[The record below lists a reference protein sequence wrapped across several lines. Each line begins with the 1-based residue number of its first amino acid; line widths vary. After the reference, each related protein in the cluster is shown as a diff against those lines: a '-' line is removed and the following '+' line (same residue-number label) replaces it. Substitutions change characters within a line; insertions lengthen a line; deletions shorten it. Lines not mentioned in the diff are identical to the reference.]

1 MAKIGIA
8 GASGYT
14 GFELLRLLINHPEI
28 EIVFLT
34 SETYQGDDISKVFPS
49 ISGFADL
56 KLSSI
61 ESVSNHACDIV
72 FLALPHTTSME
83 KVPGFLEKNCK
94 AIDLSA
100 AYRIKDPAIFKEWYS
115 ASHQQ
120 PELLKE
126 AVYGLPEIYRE
137 KIKSARLV
145 ANPGCYPTSITLALA
160 PIVTE
165 DWVDLSSIIVDSKSG
180 ISGAGRKASLATQF
194 SEVNEGISAYNVG
207 VHRHTPEIEQELS
220 ALAKTK
226 VQISFS
232 PHLAP
237 MTRGMLSTI
246 YINLKQDISVENLIE
261 HFQKFYAEE
270 PFVRILPLGEYANSH
285 FTLSSNFCDI
295 GVQVDKRNQR
305 AIITSAIDNLIKGA
319 SGQAGQNMNLM
330 PGISETTGLNFP
342 GIFP

>member
-14 GFELLRLLINHPEI
+14 GLELLRLLIDHPEA

-34 SETYQGDDISKVFPS
+34 SETYQGENISKVFPS
-49 ISGFADL
+49 ISGFVDI

-61 ESVSNHACDIV
+61 ESISSETCDIV

-83 KVPGFLEKNCK
+83 KVPDFLKGHTK
-94 AIDLSA
+94 VIDLSA
-100 AYRIKDPAIFKEWYS
+100 DYRLKDPAIFKKWYS
-115 ASHQQ
+115 VSHQK
-120 PELLKE
+120 PELLAE
-126 AVYGLPEIYRE
+126 ATYGLPEIHRE

-145 ANPGCYPTSITLALA
+145 ANPGCYPTSATLALA
-160 PIVTE
+160 PLVTE
-165 DWVDLSSIIVDSKSG
+165 NWVDLSSIVVDSKSG
-180 ISGAGRKASLATQF
+180 ISGAGRKASLGTQF
-194 SEVNEGISAYNVG
+194 SEINGGVSAYNIA

-220 ALAKTK
+220 ALAKQN

-232 PHLAP
+232 PHLVP
-237 MTRGMLSTI
+237 MTRGMLSTV
-246 YINLKQDISVENLIE
+246 YINLKQDLSVVELIE
-261 HFQKFYAEE
+261 YFQKFYAEE
-270 PFVRILPLGEYANSH
+270 PFIRILPLGECANSH
-285 FTLSSNFCDI
+285 FTVSSNFCDI

-319 SGQAGQNMNLM
+319 SGQAIQNMNLM
-330 PGISETTGLNFP
+330 LGIPETTGLNFP

>member
-14 GFELLRLLINHPEI
+14 GFELLRLLTNHPDA

-34 SETYQGDDISKVFPS
+34 SETYQGEDISKVFPS
-49 ISGFADL
+49 ISGFVDT

-61 ESVSNHACDIV
+61 ESVSSDTCDIV
-72 FLALPHTTSME
+72 FLLKGGT
-83 KVPGFLEKNCK
+83 KV
-94 AIDLSA
+94 IDLSA
-100 AYRIKDPAIFKEWYS
+100 DYRLKDPAVFEEWYS
-115 ASHQQ
+115 VPHQQ
-120 PELLKE
+120 PALLKD
-126 AVYGLPEIYRE
+126 AVYGLPEIHRE

-160 PIVTE
+160 PVVTE

-180 ISGAGRKASLATQF
+180 ISGAGRKASLNTLF
-194 SEVNEGISAYNVG
+194 SEVNEGVSAYNIA
-207 VHRHTPEIEQELS
+207 VHRHTPEVEQELS
-220 ALAKTK
+220 ALAKTN

-232 PHLAP
+232 PHLVT
-237 MTRGMLSTI
+237 MTRGMLSTV
-246 YINLKQDISVENLIE
+246 YINLKHDKSVENLIE

-295 GVQVDKRNQR
+295 GVQVDKRNRR

-319 SGQAGQNMNLM
+319 SGQAVQNMNLM
-330 PGISETTGLNFP
+330 LGISETTGLNFP

>member
-14 GFELLRLLINHPEI
+14 GFELLRLLVNHPEI

-34 SETYQGDDISKVFPS
+34 SETYQGDNISRVFPS
-49 ISGFADL
+49 INGFVDL

-145 ANPGCYPTSITLALA
+145 ANPGCYPTSVTLALA

-165 DWVDLSSIIVDSKSG
+165 GWADLSSIIVDSKSG

-194 SEVNEGISAYNVG
+194 SEINEGISAYNIG
-207 VHRHTPEIEQELS
+207 IHRHTPEIEQELS

-232 PHLAP
+232 PHLVP

-246 YINLKQDISVENLIE
+246 YINLEQDISVVELID

-270 PFVRILPLGEYANSH
+270 PFIRILPLGNCANSH
-285 FTLSSNFCDI
+285 FTVSSNFCDI
-295 GVQVDKRNQR
+295 GVEVDKRNQR

-319 SGQAGQNMNLM
+319 SGQAIQNMNLM
-330 PGISETTGLNFP
+330 LGIPETTGLNFP

>member
-14 GFELLRLLINHPEI
+14 GFELLRLLTNHPDA

-34 SETYQGDDISKVFPS
+34 SETYQGENISKVFPS
-49 ISGFADL
+49 ISGFVDT
-56 KLSSI
+56 KLSSF
-61 ESVSNHACDIV
+61 ESVSSDTCDIV

-83 KVPGFLEKNCK
+83 KVPDFLKGGTK
-94 AIDLSA
+94 VIDLSA
-100 AYRIKDPAIFKEWYS
+100 DYRLKDPAVFKEWYS
-115 ASHQQ
+115 VPHQQ
-120 PELLKE
+120 PALLKD
-126 AVYGLPEIYRE
+126 AVYGLPEIHRE
-137 KIKSARLV
+137 KIKPARLV

-160 PIVTE
+160 PVVTE

-180 ISGAGRKASLATQF
+180 ISGAGRKASLNTQF
-194 SEVNEGISAYNVG
+194 SEVNEGVSAYNIA

-220 ALAKTK
+220 ALAKTN

-232 PHLAP
+232 PHLVP
-237 MTRGMLSTI
+237 MTRGMLSTV
-246 YINLKQDISVENLIE
+246 YINLKQDKSVENLIE

-270 PFVRILPLGEYANSH
+270 PFVRILPLGKYANSH

-295 GVQVDKRNQR
+295 GVQVDKRNRR

-319 SGQAGQNMNLM
+319 SGQAVQNMNLM
-330 PGISETTGLNFP
+330 LGISETTGLNFP